1 MTNLTADQWLH
12 ITGRGTI
19 AVLTPP
25 QDCALHAGMT
35 VKIDHQ
41 LYRLHSMERFTY
53 PEGGAHPGYG
63 LLVSPLQETPG
74 DRTSSTPTLQPDSN
88 VSVLSFLTR
97 FHLPCTRERG
107 SAAQPSQSEIRRW
120 CEQQAV
126 LLNGQRVH
134 WSTAVSF
141 PVWQLIFFPNSRN
154 QRVTFVDRPST
165 ELLSVSTTTRS
176 PSW

>member
-1 MTNLTADQWLH
+1 MTDLTADRWMH
-12 ITGRGTI
+12 ITGRGAI
-19 AVLTPP
+19 AILTPP
-25 QDCALHAGMT
+25 SDCNLHPGMT
-35 VKIDHQ
+35 LTIDHQ
-41 LYRLHSMERFTY
+41 LYRLRGMERFTY
-53 PEGGAHPGYG
+53 PEGGAHPAYG
-63 LLVSPLQETPG
+63 LLVSPIEEPSGDPAASTPG
-74 DRTSSTPTLQPDSN
+74 TEPDSD
-88 VSVLSFLTR
+88 VTVLSFLTR

-107 SAAQPSQSEIRRW
+107 SAAQPSRSEIRRW

-141 PVWQLIFFPNSRN
+141 PVWQLIFFPNSRD

-165 ELLSVSTTTRS
+165 DPLPVSTTPRS